1 MAEGAV
7 NAEFIAVGTE
17 ILLGDIANSHARF
30 LSLEFAKLGIG
41 VYYHAAVGDHLGRIV
56 SQLQLALERS
66 QVIVITGGL
75 GPTDDDLTRNAVAK
89 ACDLPLVYDEDA
101 FQSLI
106 VPYFVKLGRPF
117 LDVHKRQ
124 AERIGDAKF
133 LPNARGT
140 APGQYL
146 EWNGRHLFL
155 LPGPPLEMQGMYG
168 DEVKP
173 ILEGISGS
181 GSITSRVLHLIGIG
195 ESAAEAKVLD
205 ILQTQSNP
213 TIAPLA
219 GEGEMLFRIT
229 AKSKTKEEALALIA
243 PIEKEITARLGHYI
257 YGYDEDTLSLVVFR
271 RLLEK
276 RVKVGFAESC
286 TGGLLS
292 SMLVDIPG
300 SSEVFAGSVIAY
312 HNEVK
317 VAQLGVSEVVL
328 SHDGAVSEE
337 TAKQM
342 AQGIRN
348 RLNCD
353 FGVSVTGIAGPT
365 GGTADKPV
373 GLVYVAATN
382 GQTTTVARHVFP
394 GSRTQV
400 RVRAAKAALKQ
411 LLDLLNDTE
420 VKI

>member
-1 MAEGAV
+1 M

-41 VYYHAAVGDHLGRIV
+41 VYFHTAVGDHLGRIV
-56 SQLQLALERS
+56 DQLKLALDRS

-75 GPTDDDLTRNAVAK
+75 GPTDDDLTRKAVAD
-89 ACDLPLVYDEDA
+89 ACRLSLAYDEEA
-101 FQSLI
+101 FQALI
-106 VPYFVKLGRPF
+106 VPYFERLGRSY

-124 AERIGDAKF
+124 AERIGDAVF
-133 LPNARGT
+133 LPNSRGT

-146 EWNGRHLFL
+146 EWEGRHLFL
-155 LPGPPLEMQGMYG
+155 LPGPPLEMQGMYN

-173 ILEGISGS
+173 ILERIAGS
-181 GSITSRVLHLIGIG
+181 GSITSRVLHLFGIG
-195 ESAAEAKVLD
+195 ESAAELKVLD
-205 ILQTQSNP
+205 LLRVQSNP

-229 AKSKTKEEALALIA
+229 AKAETKEEALALIA
-243 PIEKEITARLGHYI
+243 PVEKEITDRLGHYI
-257 YGYDEDTLSLVVFR
+257 YGYDEDTLSLIVFR
-271 RLLEK
+271 RLLEMGAK
-276 RVKVGFAESC
+276 AGFAESC

-292 SMLVDIPG
+292 SMLVEIPG
-300 SSEVFAGSVIAY
+300 SSDVFAGSLVAY
-312 HNEVK
+312 QNEVK
-317 VAQLGVSEVVL
+317 VEQLGVSEAVIMN
-328 SHDGAVSEE
+328 DGAVSEE

-342 AQGIRN
+342 AQGIRD
-348 RLNCD
+348 RLKCD

-365 GGTADKPV
+365 GGTAEKPV
-373 GLVYVAATN
+373 GLVYVAATD
-382 GQTTTVARHVFP
+382 GKTTKVAKHVFS